1 MTSNNRKK
9 RELSGMGA
17 NKHLIF
23 LILDAA
29 GFRNWRT
36 NFWFFVDLFACL
48 TSPASRGRSGELF
61 NLHPMGKKVVL
72 ADKERS
78 RKPSVRQTCSNMS
91 LREVNPEV
99 EGGYM
104 DGNKEMCPPEFACQ
118 ADKSQSR
125 ARVSAKLTLTGPGG
139 GRKTRRRRICPPD
152 IFPRAREADARR
164 AGGRSVRQTNFDR
177 PGRRTQDAPKADL
190 SARKLPRASRGRS
203 GELFNLHPMGKKV
216 VLADKERSRKPSVRQ
231 TCSNMSLREVNP
243 EVEGGYMDG
252 NKEMCPPEFAC
263 QADKSQSRARVSAKL
278 TLTGPGRRTQD
289 APEADLSAR
298 QLSAG
303 PGGGRKT
310 RRRQICPPNN
320 FPQAREADARRAGGR
335 SVRQTSAASFKGL
348 FQLDA
353 PKADLSARQLSA
365 SRGLQM
371 AGRRLLYSLRRWGE
385 CRKTHLLTSR
395 RTLPVMRAG
404 RVFAGRCQSTG
415 GKTPFCSRPT
425 WPRSMP
431 SHCWTV
437 RI

>member
-104 DGNKEMCPPEFACQ
+104 DGNKEMCPPEFAC
-118 ADKSQSR
+118 
-125 ARVSAKLTLTGPGG
+125 P
-139 GRKTRRRRICPPD
+139 
-152 IFPRAREADARR
+152 
-164 AGGRSVRQTNFDR
+164 
-177 PGRRTQDAPKADL
+177 
-190 SARKLPRASRGRS
+190 
-203 GELFNLHPMGKKV
+203 
-216 VLADKERSRKPSVRQ
+216 
-231 TCSNMSLREVNP
+231 
-243 EVEGGYMDG
+243 
-252 NKEMCPPEFAC
+252 
-263 QADKSQSRARVSAKL
+263 ADKSQSRARVSAKL

-289 APEADLSAR
+289 APKADLSAR

-310 RRRQICPPNN
+310 RRRRICPPDI
-320 FPQAREADARRAGGR
+320 FPRA
-335 SVRQTSAASFKGL
+335 
-348 FQLDA
+348 
-353 PKADLSARQLSA
+353 ADLRWPAAGCFIA
-365 SRGLQM
+365 SGGGES
-371 AGRRLLYSLRRWGE
+371 AGRPTCSPRGGP
-385 CRKTHLLTSR
+385 CR
-395 RTLPVMRAG
+395 
-404 RVFAGRCQSTG
+404 
-415 GKTPFCSRPT
+415 
-425 WPRSMP
+425 
-431 SHCWTV
+431 
-437 RI
+437 

>member
-48 TSPASRGRSGELF
+48 TSPASRGRPGELF

-78 RKPSVRQTCSNMS
+78 RKPSVRQICSNMS
-91 LREVNPEV
+91 LRDVNPEV

-104 DGNKEMCPPEFACQ
+104 DGNKEMCPPEFAC
-118 ADKSQSR
+118 
-125 ARVSAKLTLTGPGG
+125 P
-139 GRKTRRRRICPPD
+139 
-152 IFPRAREADARR
+152 
-164 AGGRSVRQTNFDR
+164 
-177 PGRRTQDAPKADL
+177 
-190 SARKLPRASRGRS
+190 
-203 GELFNLHPMGKKV
+203 
-216 VLADKERSRKPSVRQ
+216 
-231 TCSNMSLREVNP
+231 
-243 EVEGGYMDG
+243 
-252 NKEMCPPEFAC
+252 
-263 QADKSQSRARVSAKL
+263 ADKSQSRARVSAKL

-289 APEADLSAR
+289 AP
-298 QLSAG
+298 
-303 PGGGRKT
+303 
-310 RRRQICPPNN
+310 
-320 FPQAREADARRAGGR
+320 
-335 SVRQTSAASFKGL
+335 
-348 FQLDA
+348 
-353 PKADLSARQLSA
+353 KADLSARHLSA
-365 SRGLQM
+365 GRGPQM